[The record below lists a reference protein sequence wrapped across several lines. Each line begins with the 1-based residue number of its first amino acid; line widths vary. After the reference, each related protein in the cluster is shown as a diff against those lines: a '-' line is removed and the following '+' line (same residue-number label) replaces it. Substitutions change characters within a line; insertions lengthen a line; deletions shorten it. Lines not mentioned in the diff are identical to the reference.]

1 MTHTNM
7 IKYKQALENL
17 GAALVD
23 LDTHK
28 LDVNSAERVIATLV
42 EAVQNMIALNL
53 SELKAPSVLPEDVK
67 ESNQLKA
74 THNQLSGVAAQIHNF
89 LLLPHIYRSLDE
101 VTLIEKEALAE
112 LIMHHEKLDARLR
125 QAEDIL
131 KLQRS
136 LLADLENRCREMIEQ
151 NSLRGID
158 EFFRC
163 TQDQSLMWQHCLQD
177 MASDVRQGVNAL
189 NGRLPTNLFQ

>member
-7 IKYKQALENL
+7 INYKQALENL

-53 SELKAPSVLPEDVK
+53 SELKAPSVLSEDVT

-74 THNQLSGVAAQIHNF
+74 THDQLSGVAAQIHDF

-112 LIMHHEKLDARLR
+112 LIMNHEKLDARLK
-125 QAEDIL
+125 QAGDIL

-136 LLADLENRCREMIEQ
+136 LLADLENRCRGMIEP

-158 EFFRC
+158 EFFLC
-163 TQDQSLMWQHCLQD
+163 TQEQSLMWQHCLQD
-177 MASDVRQGVNAL
+177 LASDVRQGVNTL
-189 NGRLPTNLFQ
+189 NGRLPTNFFQ